1 MHDITYHN
9 PETEDLIDTALG
21 KRFSL
26 WKKIKMKGI
35 GSRRMV
41 LKRTSPNF
49 YKYINKVADINYVSI
64 ELRPK
69 GILIHLT
76 KGLKNFA
83 WAIPYYQLAFF
94 KSEEF
99 SIHAQ
104 GNFLAVECNNNY
116 KANKGFLE
124 KLNAL
129 KENYI
134 YN

>member
-1 MHDITYHN
+1 MMHNTTHN
-9 PETEDLIDTALG
+9 SPETEELIDTALG
-21 KRFSL
+21 KRFTL
-26 WKKIKMKGI
+26 WKKIQMKGI

-49 YKYINKVADINYVSI
+49 DQYTNKVADINYVSI

-69 GILIHLT
+69 GILVHLT

-99 SIHAQ
+99 SIHGQ
-104 GNFLAVECNNNY
+104 GNFLAVACNNNY
-116 KANKGFLE
+116 RANKGFFT
-124 KLNAL
+124 KLNTL
-129 KENYI
+129 KENYL
-134 YN
+134 

>member
-1 MHDITYHN
+1 MMHDITYHN
-9 PETEDLIDTALG
+9 PETEDLIDIALG

-35 GSRRMV
+35 GSRRML

-49 YKYINKVADINYVSI
+49 HQYTNKVADINYVSI

-69 GILIHLT
+69 GILVHLT

-94 KSEEF
+94 KSEE
-99 SIHAQ
+99 SKAP
-104 GNFLAVECNNNY
+104 FLVP
-116 KANKGFLE
+116 LS
-124 KLNAL
+124 
-129 KENYI
+129 
-134 YN
+134 